1 MPPLTIAME
10 DWACSGAAPPD
21 SRMFTLDKT
30 DNPSAKHL
38 PSEPAE
44 IPVTDEL
51 GIAKGGVRLPPVE
64 VPMVRYSSAKG
75 ESPKAAPLEPAELT
89 RRYGTP
95 DNYRRL
101 VSETVDRLIRDRF
114 LPESARTKF
123 VADAEKVNW

>member
-1 MPPLTIAME
+1 MPPPWIL
-10 DWACSGAAPPD
+10 
-21 SRMFTLDKT
+21 
-30 DNPSAKHL
+30 PSPRAKHL

-51 GIAKGGVRLPPVE
+51 GIAKGGVRLPPVA
-64 VPMVRYSSAKG
+64 VPIVRYISANG

-89 RRYGTP
+89 SRYGTP

-114 LPESARTKF
+114 LPESARATY